1 MSSNELSIKFWG
13 VRGSYPV
20 PGKRA
25 NHFGGNTSCLEIRAN
40 EHIIILDAGTGII
53 NLGNKLVEEMKQ
65 NGNSDKNPMNIHI
78 FFSHTH
84 HDHIQGLP
92 FFAPAYLE
100 NCTLNF
106 FGPKSFS
113 HGLHDILANT
123 MESHFSPIELD
134 ELNSKIN
141 IHNINESDIFSFS
154 KNKPNPTI
162 TRRNGGGEMKLED
175 LVVSLMR
182 NYAHPKIG
190 TFVIKAQTKGKS
202 IVYATDTEGYI
213 GGDTRLIDFSQNA
226 NLLIHD
232 AQYDVHQYSQMQGF
246 GHSTYEMAAEVA
258 TKANVENLVLFHHD
272 PGHDDGTLAE
282 METKAKDCFANTAM
296 AYEGL
301 KLMY

>member
-1 MSSNELSIKFWG
+1 MSSNELSVKFWG

-20 PGKRA
+20 PGKET

-40 EHIIILDAGTGII
+40 GHIVILDAGTGII
-53 NLGNKLVEEMKQ
+53 NLGNKLVKEMKQ
-65 NGNSDKNPMNIHI
+65 NGNSVKNPMNIHL

-92 FFAPAYLE
+92 FFAPAYFE

-106 FGPKSFS
+106 YGPKSFS
-113 HGLHDILANT
+113 HSLHDILANT

-141 IHNINESDIFSFS
+141 IHDLNESDNFSFS
-154 KNKPNPTI
+154 KNSPTPII
-162 TRRNGGGEMKLED
+162 TRGNGGDTVKSKD
-175 LVVSLMR
+175 LIVSLMR

-190 TFVIKAQTKGKS
+190 TFVVKAEMNGKS

-213 GGDTRLIDFSQNA
+213 GGDTRLTDFSQNA

-246 GHSTYEMAAEVA
+246 GHSTYEMAANVA
-258 TKANVENLVLFHHD
+258 QAANVEKLVLFHHD
-272 PGHDDGTLAE
+272 PGHDDARLTE
-282 METKAKDCFANTAM
+282 METKAKACFANTAM

-301 KLMY
+301 ELTF